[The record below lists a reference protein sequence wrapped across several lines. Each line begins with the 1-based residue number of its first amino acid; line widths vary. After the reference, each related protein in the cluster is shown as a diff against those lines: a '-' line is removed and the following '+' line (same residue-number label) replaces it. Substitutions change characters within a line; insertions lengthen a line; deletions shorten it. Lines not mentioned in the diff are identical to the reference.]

1 MGRGSSGISAA
12 GSGGGTVS
20 AFVPNVPIN
29 AAALTDTQAQ
39 NLRDMQDSSYD
50 ASTTAAVK
58 QYISN
63 TNFDGQGH
71 SLSQTMNFLESE
83 GVDLAT
89 ANLAAVNKKYGLH
102 LTAND
107 WASMQYTSAYMG
119 RAVHPL
125 GVDTLLQRGAHDDM
139 LRQANPGLASRMKT
153 KIHFEDYS
161 ADEMLAI
168 LDLQLKKGQYQ
179 LTDEARVAVKDYIVA
194 ANTSS
199 IAFGNARGV
208 RNIFE
213 RLLVAQAN
221 RLAEGGDLTKDDL
234 MTITEAD
241 VAAARASDEKMI
253 AAEKAQQEL
262 IQSAEDTIA
271 ELKALSKDV
280 KVKLDLPEGVEEP
293 DGNVE

>member
-1 MGRGSSGISAA
+1 MGRGSSGISAGA
-12 GSGGGTVS
+12 GGGGTVS
-20 AFVPNVPIN
+20 AFVPNVPVS
-29 AAALTDTQAQ
+29 ASALTDTQAQ
-39 NLRDMQDSSYD
+39 NLRDQQDSSYD

-139 LRQANPGLASRMKT
+139 LRQSFGIS
-153 KIHFEDYS
+153 DYS
-161 ADEMLAI
+161 TWSQAQ
-168 LDLQLKKGQYQ
+168 LQQFLVGRTFRTTSYMSTSYDVTKNPFLSSASGVSGGR
-179 LTDEARVAVKDYIVA
+179 EIVYNIKA
-194 ANTSS
+194 GKNTSVL
-199 IAFGNARGV
+199 FGARSQSEVIIGKGTDFKITGV
-208 RNIFE
+208 RYSGKKATP
-213 RLLVAQAN
+213 R
-221 RLAEGGDLTKDDL
+221 GGSYKP
-234 MTITEAD
+234 
-241 VAAARASDEKMI
+241 
-253 AAEKAQQEL
+253 QL
-262 IQSAEDTIA
+262 IIDIETY
-271 ELKALSKDV
+271 
-280 KVKLDLPEGVEEP
+280 
-293 DGNVE
+293 